1 MESMELSCRR
11 SEALKVVEDV
21 TKMSGK
27 FLINKYQCDRLAGRV
42 RATGDELKHMTA
54 ESVGSKSID
63 AGNNVSNV
71 DYPAFDL
78 LLTVLRKAKA
88 LLSKYTEVNASIPS
102 VLIDRDNRKAFEEI
116 HADLDTMNS
125 QFLLEDF
132 ESPLESMRKAILAAD
147 ADKDL
152 EEMHDSLDRLAR
164 SDEPTQAAE
173 VAALSKNLENVKI
186 VVSEKAEGTSTGDRD
201 LPSFLTIDPAA
212 VEIGEPVRIPD
223 KRSNHDPVEMDG
235 WALVFFGTWLGC
247 QCAVKVFKSQYKSWN
262 KTELLKEA
270 SSLMKLHH
278 PHVVQLIGFAQD
290 EKQCL
295 ILMELMDT
303 DLRHFMESRS
313 GDGKRPFS
321 RAEELDIISQIAQG
335 MYYLHEQQ

>member
-42 RATGDELKHMTA
+42 HATGDELKHMTA

-63 AGNNVSNV
+63 AGNNVSNI

-88 LLSKYTEVNASIPS
+88 LLSKYNEVNASIPS

-116 HADLDTMNS
+116 HADLDTMNL

-152 EEMHDSLDRLAR
+152 EEMHDNLDRLAR

-186 VVSEKAEGTSTGDRD
+186 VVAEKAEGASTSDRD
-201 LPSFLTIDPAA
+201 LPSFLTIDPVA

-235 WALVFFGTWLGC
+235 WALEC
-247 QCAVKVFKSQYKSWN
+247 QCAVKVFKSQYKS
-262 KTELLKEA
+262 
-270 SSLMKLHH
+270 
-278 PHVVQLIGFAQD
+278 
-290 EKQCL
+290 
-295 ILMELMDT
+295 
-303 DLRHFMESRS
+303 
-313 GDGKRPFS
+313 
-321 RAEELDIISQIAQG
+321 
-335 MYYLHEQQ
+335 